1 MKTVR
6 YIIALINQV
15 ATKPLIQEITYI
27 QAREIAK
34 LVNRR
39 DKYGKLG
46 KS

>member
-1 MKTVR
+1 MKTIR

-34 LVNRR
+34 LVNKR
-39 DKYGKLG
+39 DRYGK
-46 KS
+46 

>member
-1 MKTVR
+1 MKTIR
-6 YIIALINQV
+6 NILAFINQIQ
-15 ATKPLIQEITYI
+15 KPLIQEVTYI